1 MTLDSLSLS
10 LEIISRES
18 SNFQLLIVEN
28 EKYLVRSKMIDF
40 DRSTTKKKCIEPEYQ
55 ERRKISTKRMK
66 RDCKRRRA
74 VSKGN
79 LTANVYTP
87 KILHDKSKD
96 AEDFIVSLESSIES
110 YPLQSRN
117 EFVEELVYKGGERKK
132 KNKGWREREEEKVRK
147 KEKKTST
154 RCRLWYTYTICVRR
168 PVRATR
174 LRQ

>member
-1 MTLDSLSLS
+1 
-10 LEIISRES
+10 
-18 SNFQLLIVEN
+18 
-28 EKYLVRSKMIDF
+28 
-40 DRSTTKKKCIEPEYQ
+40 
-55 ERRKISTKRMK
+55 MK

-117 EFVEELVYKGGERKK
+117 EFVEELVYKGEERKK

-147 KEKKTST
+147 KKKKRKRRALVAVCGIHIRFVFDDLFVQRAYDNESTSK
-154 RCRLWYTYTICVRR
+154 
-168 PVRATR
+168 
-174 LRQ
+174 